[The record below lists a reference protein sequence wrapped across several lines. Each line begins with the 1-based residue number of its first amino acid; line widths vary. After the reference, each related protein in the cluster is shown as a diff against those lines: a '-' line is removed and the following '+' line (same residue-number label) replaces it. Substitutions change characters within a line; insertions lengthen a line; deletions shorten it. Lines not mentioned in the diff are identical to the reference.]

1 MTSVSG
7 GSRLRAAVRPRSKR
21 LPLTPSWRWSC
32 WSWPASPPALRSAAS
47 LPWLATWRAWRRT
60 DYAWRR
66 SASMTLWWRL
76 SSSRSG
82 RSSRRSIPS
91 LPHAAHRQLPEA
103 LHRLSQRQ
111 RSIAGARRKIDDEVV
126 ELAPMNVGE
135 HLLDR
140 PRHHW
145 SAPDHRLVRA
155 GEEADRHEPDAESLE
170 RYELGVHHLR
180 LALDAHHAR
189 DRRTVDVGIEQPDPG
204 PAATERAGEIYRH
217 RGLADASLSGRDR
230 DPCLTPGSI
239 LSCRR
244 TL

>member
-1 MTSVSG
+1 
-7 GSRLRAAVRPRSKR
+7 
-21 LPLTPSWRWSC
+21 
-32 WSWPASPPALRSAAS
+32 
-47 LPWLATWRAWRRT
+47 
-60 DYAWRR
+60 
-66 SASMTLWWRL
+66 
-76 SSSRSG
+76 
-82 RSSRRSIPS
+82 
-91 LPHAAHRQLPEA
+91 
-103 LHRLSQRQ
+103 
-111 RSIAGARRKIDDEVV
+111 
-126 ELAPMNVGE
+126 MNVGE

-230 DPCLTPGSI
+230 DHLLDPWQHLVGPAPVEGRAHVGSHLQIDRSHAGKIADQLFGHGLETVPNRAGRRRQLEGEADLSVAADDEIFDHAEADDVAAEVGI
-239 LSCRR
+239 LDRGEHAQDLLGGWR
-244 TL
+244 PQWAVIEH